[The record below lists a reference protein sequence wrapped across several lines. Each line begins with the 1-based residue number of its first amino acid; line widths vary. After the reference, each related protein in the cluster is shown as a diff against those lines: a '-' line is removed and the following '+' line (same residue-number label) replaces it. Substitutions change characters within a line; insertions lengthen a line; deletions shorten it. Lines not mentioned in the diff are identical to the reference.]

1 MIPALRAIYE
11 KGFFH
16 LLTAK
21 FFTQFLGFGSIVV
34 VARFLTPAELGELR
48 ILQSYTIVF
57 SVIAAFGLGTSV
69 LKKCSE
75 NIGYTYKEQ
84 ILRFS
89 FSRALVISVI
99 TYLFV
104 AVLAKYGY
112 LTSSPHVAQWLIIYA
127 LIIPFAAGTELFIA
141 FLQALKKIKEM
152 ARAQAVIKLQAFL
165 LIIICTYI
173 WGFPGFIFASI
184 GAYIVG
190 IIPLLWQ
197 TGTSFLRAASIQ
209 APAGFMAI
217 AVYSMFSNGISTIS
231 KFADMFI
238 LDHFSPDRD
247 AIGYYALATL
257 FLFGAVQVT
266 ATVQQVWTP
275 YLTER
280 ADEES
285 WFRKQVHRIQ
295 LRTIFLSIGV
305 SILVVL
311 AAYVLVHLYY
321 GTEYIPTVIYL
332 SILILKYILWSAYA
346 VMGIALLGLGLMK
359 YNFIVVAITTPIGLL
374 LSYLLLQSIGITG
387 VAWAQVITAA
397 LGLIMTIYY
406 YKKALLKHYS
416 GK

>member
-1 MIPALRAIYE
+1 
-11 KGFFH
+11 
-16 LLTAK
+16 
-21 FFTQFLGFGSIVV
+21 
-34 VARFLTPAELGELR
+34 
-48 ILQSYTIVF
+48 
-57 SVIAAFGLGTSV
+57 
-69 LKKCSE
+69 
-75 NIGYTYKEQ
+75 
-84 ILRFS
+84 
-89 FSRALVISVI
+89 
-99 TYLFV
+99 
-104 AVLAKYGY
+104 
-112 LTSSPHVAQWLIIYA
+112 
-127 LIIPFAAGTELFIA
+127 
-141 FLQALKKIKEM
+141 
-152 ARAQAVIKLQAFL
+152 
-165 LIIICTYI
+165 
-173 WGFPGFIFASI
+173 
-184 GAYIVG
+184 
-190 IIPLLWQ
+190 
-197 TGTSFLRAASIQ
+197 
-209 APAGFMAI
+209 
-217 AVYSMFSNGISTIS
+217 
-231 KFADMFI
+231 MFI

-285 WFRKQVHRIQ
+285 WFRKQVRRIQ

-305 SILVVL
+305 SLLVVI

-321 GTEYIPTVIYL
+321 GTEYIPTVTYL

-397 LGLIMTIYY
+397 LGLIMTVFY